1 MIALIDNYDSFT
13 MNLVHYLTELGA
25 AVSVFRNDQ
34 TSAEELLNLDCAGLV
49 LSPGPGG
56 PADAGICLDLVAQAP
71 EHMPILGVC
80 LGHQVIATA
89 LGGTVVRSARPVHG
103 KPVPVRHEGRG
114 LFAGLPST
122 FTAVRYNS
130 LTVDACT
137 LPAALRAVAW
147 DEGDDMMALEHCQ
160 RPLYGVQFHPE
171 SVGSEQGYAL
181 LANFLKATGR

>member
-13 MNLVHYLTELGA
+13 MNLVHYLIELGA

-34 TSAEELLNLDCAGLV
+34 ASAEELLNLDCAGLV

-56 PADAGICLDLVAQAP
+56 PADSGICLDLVAKAP
-71 EHMPILGVC
+71 ETLPILGVC

-89 LGGTVVRSARPVHG
+89 LGGTVVRSNRPVHG
-103 KPVPVRHEGRG
+103 KPVPVRHEGTG
-114 LFAGLPST
+114 LFTGLPAT

-130 LTVDACT
+130 LTVDPAT
-137 LPAALRAVAW
+137 MPAALRPVAW
-147 DEGDDMMALEHCQ
+147 DDANDMMALEHRQ

-171 SVGSEQGYAL
+171 SAGSEQGHAL
-181 LANFLKATGR
+181 LANFVKATLR